1 MHDVNA
7 ILTFLFQ
14 IRVEI
19 RLRRVLALALGGNGE
34 KSLRFQNDE
43 NVVVFMKQRE
53 SGRKRARDRLL
64 RDVDAFILADPP
76 LRILFDLTV
85 HANATALQH
94 LTQRRLRRVGEL
106 PGENFEQCHH
116 VK

>member
-1 MHDVNA
+1 MRGELLLQRFARCETFRENENARGFAIESVHDMDA

-19 RLRRVLALALGGNGE
+19 RLRRILALALSRDGE

-64 RDVDAFILADPP
+64 RDVDAFIVADLP
-76 LRILFDLTV
+76 LRI
-85 HANATALQH
+85 
-94 LTQRRLRRVGEL
+94 
-106 PGENFEQCHH
+106 
-116 VK
+116 